1 MYVCICVCDI
11 ITMPYVLQECNWSC
25 KMFVFGAYVC
35 DIIPCHMSY
44 RGATEYAECMCLV
57 RMCVWYHN
65 RVMCPAGVQL
75 IATAHGNVLEN
86 VIKNPSLADLGECVC
101 MWARVCVCLCERLDT
116 HTHTHTQRHTCTHTY
131 THTQRHTCTHIHSL
145 HSLSHT
151 HQTTTHRTAMRMKT
165 WCFWLQ

>member
-101 MWARVCVCLCERLDT
+101 MWARVCVCLCESVCVWVFHWLLNQRFHPPAKRRLSNLELIAVN
-116 HTHTHTQRHTCTHTY
+116 RV
-131 THTQRHTCTHIHSL
+131 
-145 HSLSHT
+145 
-151 HQTTTHRTAMRMKT
+151 
-165 WCFWLQ
+165 